1 MLTMKGNHW
10 NAGGLNLFRQTL
22 GCALGALL
30 LVSVLAACS
39 GDGDGRTEGHD
50 PRQRM
55 TVPVTVT
62 RAIKKTVPIELS
74 AIGNVQSY
82 AKVQIKAQV
91 EGQLTGVHFKEG
103 QEVHKG
109 DLLFTI
115 DPAPFQ
121 ARLQQARA
129 NLARDRARL
138 LNAKKQVER
147 YASVATKGYVSA
159 EQFDQV
165 RTDAMA
171 LEATVKADEAAVE
184 SARLELKY
192 CTIRSP
198 LTGFTGELKVDQ
210 GNLIKAN
217 DNDKPLVIIRQVS
230 PIYVVFSLPEQYL
243 AEVKQYLSRGPL
255 QVEAVIPGG
264 RVDPVRGRLSF
275 VDNAVDTTTGTIQLK
290 ATFANQDK
298 ILWPG
303 QFVNVALIL
312 TTQPDAVVLPPQAV
326 QTGQDGQYVFVVAA
340 DSTAEYRPVVVSRS
354 FPDEVIVAKGVR
366 VGERVVT
373 DGQLR
378 LAPGAPVKVVES
390 DRKVRGGVGQ

>member
-1 MLTMKGNHW
+1 MLRMTGKQW
-10 NAGGLNLFRQTL
+10 NAGGWNVFRQTL
-22 GCALGALL
+22 WCALGAVLL
-30 LVSVLAACS
+30 ASVLAACS
-39 GDGDGRTEGHD
+39 GDGDGQAEGHE
-50 PRQRM
+50 PRKKL

-62 RAIKKTVPIELS
+62 RAIKKTVPIQLT

-82 AKVQIKAQV
+82 AKVQIKVRV
-91 EGQLTGVHFKEG
+91 EGQLTEVHFKEG
-103 QEVHKG
+103 QEVQKG

-121 ARLQQARA
+121 AQLQQARA

-147 YASVATKGYVSA
+147 YASVAQKGYVSA

-217 DNDKPLVIIRQVS
+217 DNDKPLVIIRQVR

-243 AEVKQYLSRGPL
+243 AEVKHYMARGPL
-255 QVEAVIPGG
+255 QVDALIPGST
-264 RVDPVRGRLSF
+264 VDPVRGRLSF
-275 VDNAVDTTTGTIQLK
+275 LDNAVDTTTGTIQLK

-340 DSTAEYRPVVVSRS
+340 DSTAEYRPVVISRS
-354 FPDEVIVAKGVR
+354 SPDEVIVAKGVR
-366 VGERVVT
+366 AGERVVT

-378 LAPGAPVKVVES
+378 LAPGAPVKIVET
-390 DRKVRGGVGQ
+390 DKKVRGGVGQ